1 MKLLHAATVLFSA
14 FLIACP
20 TPQDDGGD
28 GAANPVGPPN
38 PGDPTGPGAPDAPG
52 APGGPGVEGGAPEGM
67 PEGGAPEGMPEG
79 GAPEGGAEGTP
90 NAEPSLQLQD
100 GQVNKFPPE
109 GEGQVE
115 DPQSPV
121 KGHVADFAG
130 GKKGNPDGKEAGDL
144 LVLAPVLKQEN
155 IKGGAHFVLSGR
167 VDGDCA
173 GKLRID
179 VLSTSGTSGEPGK
192 VGPLTALEM
201 SATGAFEIAIPE
213 GDKVELSA
221 ICDVDGDD
229 RIGSGDLVSAPNS
242 AAGLSKAK
250 SGIKLSLES
259 LSAVPNPEEGGQE
272 KK

>member
-1 MKLLHAATVLFSA
+1 MKFLHAATILFSG

-20 TPQDDGGD
+20 TPQDDGGQ

-38 PGDPTGPGAPDAPG
+38 PADPTGPGAPDAPG
-52 APGGPGVEGGAPEGM
+52 APGVDGAAPDGGA
-67 PEGGAPEGMPEG
+67 PEG
-79 GAPEGGAEGTP
+79 GAPEGGPEGAPT
-90 NAEPSLQLQD
+90 AEPSLQLQD
-100 GQVNKFPPE
+100 GQVLKFPEE

-121 KGHVADFAG
+121 KGHVADFEG
-130 GKKGNPDGKEAGDL
+130 GKKIDPDGKEAGDL

-155 IKGGAHFVLSGR
+155 IKGGAHFLLSGR
-167 VDGDCA
+167 VDGDCG

-179 VLSTSGTSGEPGK
+179 VLSASATSGEPGK

-259 LSAVPNPEEGGQE
+259 LSAVPNPEAGGQE

>member
-1 MKLLHAATVLFSA
+1 MKLLHVATILFSG

-20 TPQDDGGD
+20 TPQDEGSE

-38 PGDPTGPGAPDAPG
+38 PGNPTGPGAPDAPG
-52 APGGPGVEGGAPEGM
+52 GEGLPEGTPEAM
-67 PEGGAPEGMPEG
+67 PQN
-79 GAPEGGAEGTP
+79 APEGGPAGGPEGDP
-90 NAEPSLQLQD
+90 NAPGGQADPSAEPSLQLQD
-100 GQVNKFPPE
+100 GQVNEFPPE
-109 GEGQVE
+109 GEGKVE

-130 GKKGNPDGKEAGDL
+130 GKKGSPDGKEAGDL

-155 IKGGAHFVLSGR
+155 IKGGAHFVLSGL
-167 VDGDCA
+167 VEGDCG

-179 VLSTSGTSGEPGK
+179 VLSGSASSGEPGK
-192 VGPLTALEM
+192 VGPLTALEL
-201 SATGAFEIAIPE
+201 SGTGVFEIAIPE
-213 GDKVELSA
+213 GDKVELTA

-242 AAGLSKAK
+242 AVGLSKAK
-250 SGIKLSLES
+250 DGIKLSLDS